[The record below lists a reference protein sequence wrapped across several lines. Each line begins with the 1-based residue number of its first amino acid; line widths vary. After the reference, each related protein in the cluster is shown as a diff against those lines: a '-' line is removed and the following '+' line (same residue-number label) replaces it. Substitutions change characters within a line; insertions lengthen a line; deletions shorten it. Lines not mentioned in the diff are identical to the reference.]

1 MKLTTIKPRLQSAP
15 PRLATLTARI
25 GDIAQR
31 KTGYAGVMER
41 KRIRERDCGQCQNC
55 GANGRDVDHDIPLW
69 AGTAAGGT
77 NDTRNLRVLCF
88 DCHEAKTAL
97 EASQR
102 ASGSYNREAVLRLMR
117 DMERQ
122 RRIVSR

>member
-1 MKLTTIKPRLQSAP
+1 MKLTNLKPRLQAVP
-15 PRLATLTARI
+15 TRLATLTART

-31 KTGYAGVMER
+31 KTGYAGVKER
-41 KRIRERDCGQCQNC
+41 ERIRERDGGQCQNC
-55 GANGRDVDHDIPLW
+55 GRNGRDVDHDIPLW
-69 AGTAAGGT
+69 AGIAAGGT
-77 NDTRNLRVLCF
+77 NDHRNMRVLCY
-88 DCHEAKTAL
+88 DCHEGKTTL

-102 ASGSYNREAVLRLMR
+102 AGGGYNREAVLRLMQ

>member
-1 MKLTTIKPRLQSAP
+1 MKLTNLKPRLQAVPS
-15 PRLATLTARI
+15 RLAALTART

-31 KTGYAGVMER
+31 KTGYAGVKER
-41 KRIRERDCGQCQNC
+41 ECIRERDGGQCQNC
-55 GANGRDVDHDIPLW
+55 GRNGRDVDHDIPLW
-69 AGTAAGGT
+69 VGIAAGGT
-77 NDTRNLRVLCF
+77 NDHRNMRVLCY
-88 DCHEAKTAL
+88 DCHEGKTAL

-102 ASGSYNREAVLRLMR
+102 ASGGYNREAVLSLMQ